1 LCDNPHLE
9 KEAEELCL
17 NLGNV
22 SMAQAIETLL
32 KKRDFKR
39 SQTFRLRRDYKISH
53 GQSDWEG
60 K

>member
-1 LCDNPHLE
+1 
-9 KEAEELCL
+9 
-17 NLGNV
+17 
-22 SMAQAIETLL
+22 MAQAIETLL

-39 SQTFRLRRDYKISH
+39 SQTFRLRRYYKISH

>member
-1 LCDNPHLE
+1 
-9 KEAEELCL
+9 
-17 NLGNV
+17 
-22 SMAQAIETLL
+22 MAQAIVTLL